1 MDDIITFKGQEF
13 DGTHGGPFDRG
24 IMDSYY
30 GRGYSPHKY
39 PNGTH
44 NLPRIDKDNG
54 LTADETH
61 AYCMGFEYDE
71 ECGDFKEW

>member
-1 MDDIITFKGQEF
+1 
-13 DGTHGGPFDRG
+13 
-24 IMDSYY
+24 MDSYY

-61 AYCMGFEYDE
+61 AYCMGFEYNE
-71 ECGDFKEW
+71 ECGDHKEW